1 MEVIFMNVEKKLTRF
16 ERARLLGAR
25 AIQISMGAR
34 PLVEITD
41 SLDPIDIAYEELK
54 AGVLPLDY
62 TRVPVYYIPSR
73 GFCQEVLGR
82 NLDLPENSSRR
93 DGCAYD
99 KMWRQMCTFG
109 RE

>member
-25 AIQISMGAR
+25 AIQISMGAK
-34 PLVEITD
+34 PLVDIKD

-62 TRVPVYYIPSR
+62 TRECIYYIPSSPICQAL
-73 GFCQEVLGR
+73 FCDKSEYF
-82 NLDLPENSSRR
+82 EKNSSTGFARPIL
-93 DGCAYD
+93 
-99 KMWRQMCTFG
+99 
-109 RE
+109 